1 METEEL
7 FMWVNIF
14 GALLIMAGSVGIGF
28 YFSAK
33 ENFRLQDLLEL
44 KKALL
49 ILSSEIEFMRSTLSE
64 ACANIAKR
72 TTNGIGKIFE
82 KFSNLLKENEGET
95 AYQLWLAAIEEN
107 KSQIFLSAEDLTILE
122 DFGKT
127 LGYLDKQMQKNAIDY
142 AVSYIDE
149 KSAALQKQSA
159 KNKKMYRSLGIIG
172 GLLITVVLW

>member
-1 METEEL
+1 
-7 FMWVNIF
+7 
-14 GALLIMAGSVGIGF
+14 MAGSVGLGF

-33 ENFRLQDLLEL
+33 EGFRVQNLLEF

-49 ILSSEIEFMRSTLSE
+49 ILSSEIEYMRTTLSE

-72 TTNGIGKIFE
+72 TGNGISEVFAN
-82 KFSNLLKENEGET
+82 FSRLLAESEGET
-95 AYQLWLAAIEEN
+95 AYQLWLAAMDSG
-107 KSQIFLSAEDLTILE
+107 KDRIFLAAEDRVVLE

-149 KSAALQKQSA
+149 KSASLQKQSD
-159 KNKKMYRSLGIIG
+159 KNKRMYQSLGVIG

>member
-1 METEEL
+1 MLIRIAGT
-7 FMWVNIF
+7 
-14 GALLIMAGSVGIGF
+14 LLVMAGSVGLGM

-33 ENFRLQDLLEL
+33 ESFRVQDLLEF

-49 ILSSEIEFMRSTLSE
+49 ILSSEIEYMRSTLAD
-64 ACANIAKR
+64 ACENIAKR
-72 TTNGIGKIFE
+72 TSHGVSQIFE
-82 KFSNLLKENEGET
+82 RFSQLLSEGEGET
-95 AYQLWLAAIEEN
+95 AYQLWLEAMETNQDTTNLAR
-107 KSQIFLSAEDLTILE
+107 EDRTVLE

-149 KSAALQKQSA
+149 KAAALAASSA
-159 KNKKMYRSLGIIG
+159 KNKRMYQSLGVIG